1 MKKITEKS
9 SSYKEEKEHN
19 TMTTYVSIPESIINS
34 VIDPMVDEND
44 KTRIEAFLKGL
55 KVDPSMFPVAV
66 EAEKTTKTTKTK
78 KAEEATKTKKG
89 KKAEKTEKDGPKKAP
104 NTYNLFMKAFLQ
116 VHKDEYD
123 DKKERFK
130 AMTNTWSSTKD
141 DKDARDAL
149 LEKYNVVQAVKKDEE

>member
-1 MKKITEKS
+1 MKKFTEKT

-44 KTRIEAFLKGL
+44 KTRMEAFLKGL
-55 KVDPSMFPVAV
+55 KVDPSMFPVAA
-66 EAEKTTKTTKTK
+66 EAEKTKKTK
-78 KAEEATKTKKG
+78 KTKKAEKAEEATKTKKG
-89 KKAEKTEKDGPKKAP
+89 KKADPKKAL
-104 NTYNLFMKAFLQ
+104 NTYNLFMKAFMQ

-123 DKKERFK
+123 DNKERFK
-130 AMTNTWSSTKD
+130 AMTSAWSSTKD

>member
-1 MKKITEKS
+1 
-9 SSYKEEKEHN
+9 
-19 TMTTYVSIPESIINS
+19 MTTYVSIPESIINS

-55 KVDPSMFPVAV
+55 KVDPSMFPVA
-66 EAEKTTKTTKTK
+66 AETEKATKAKKATKAE
-78 KAEEATKTKKG
+78 KAEEETKTKKG
-89 KKAEKTEKDGPKKAP
+89 KKTEKDGPKKAP
-104 NTYNLFMKAFLQ
+104 NTYSLFMKAFLQ